1 MPSPIVAATLQAAGL
16 STVSNIFAQMIE
28 ARQQNRPVTLDMIQ
42 LLRFVSLTLMT
53 APPNYHWQAF
63 LERTFPAYPSGQPP
77 KPERLGDVERQP
89 ADDAPELKEGYEERM
104 AQINKDK
111 EPKFSTRNT
120 LAKWFVDCI
129 TAGAIMNTIA
139 FLVIM
144 GLLKGQGAAQICSN
158 IKTVGSH
165 PKSLYLLVADIFK
178 ETIPIIVD
186 GYKIWP
192 VASIISFSFIPVH
205 RRIVFLSFIG
215 LLWGIYMSL
224 VASRV

>member
-16 STVSNIFAQMIE
+16 STVSNLLAQLIE
-28 ARQQNRPVTLDMIQ
+28 ARQQNVSISSPRECLPAARPVSLDIVQ
-42 LLRFVSLTLMT
+42 LLRFVTLTLMT
-53 APPNYHWQAF
+53 APPNYHWQQF
-63 LERTFPAYPSGQPP
+63 LERTFPAYPSGRPQ
-77 KPERLGDVERQP
+77 ERLGDIEMTP

-104 AQINKDK
+104 EQVNRDRD
-111 EPKFSTRNT
+111 PKFSMRNT
-120 LAKWFVDCI
+120 LTKWFVDCI

-139 FLVIM
+139 FLIIM
-144 GLLKGQGAAQICSN
+144 GILKGQATSTIWTN
-158 IKTVGSH
+158 IKN
-165 PKSLYLLVADIFK
+165 
-178 ETIPIIVD
+178 ETIPIIVA

-192 VASIISFSFIPVH
+192 IASIISFSFIPVH

>member
-16 STVSNIFAQMIE
+16 STISNILAQFIE
-28 ARQQNRPVTLDMIQ
+28 ARQQSRPVSLDIVQ

-53 APPNYHWQAF
+53 APPNYQWQGY
-63 LERTFPAYPSGQPP
+63 LERTFPAYPAARGP
-77 KPERLGDVERQP
+77 RLGRLNDLEMQP
-89 ADDAPELKEGYEERM
+89 TEDAPELKEGYEERM
-104 AQINKDK
+104 AQINKDR
-111 EPKFSTRNT
+111 EPQFSMRNT
-120 LAKWFVDCI
+120 ISKWFVDCI

-139 FLVIM
+139 FLIIM
-144 GLLKGQGAAQICSN
+144 GLLKGQGGSQIWSN
-158 IKTVGSH
+158 IKT
-165 PKSLYLLVADIFK
+165 
-178 ETIPIIVD
+178 ETIPIIVA

-192 VASIISFSFIPVH
+192 VASIISFTFIPVH

>member
-16 STVSNIFAQMIE
+16 STISNLLAQMIE
-28 ARQQNRPVTLDMIQ
+28 ARQQNRPVSLDIVQ

-53 APPNYHWQAF
+53 APPNYHWQSF
-63 LERTFPAYPSGQPP
+63 LERTFPAYPAGRGP
-77 KPERLGDVERQP
+77 RLGRLNDLEMQP
-89 ADDAPELKEGYEERM
+89 TEDAPELKEGYEERM
-104 AQINKDK
+104 AQINKDR
-111 EPKFSTRNT
+111 EPQFSMRNT
-120 LAKWFVDCI
+120 LTKWFVDCI

-139 FLVIM
+139 FLIIM
-144 GLLKGQGAAQICSN
+144 GLLKGQGGSQIWSN
-158 IKTVGSH
+158 IKT
-165 PKSLYLLVADIFK
+165 
-178 ETIPIIVD
+178 ETIPIIVA

-192 VASIISFSFIPVH
+192 VASIISFTFIPVH